1 MNFVS
6 PFLQYPFVKF
16 QVIYS
21 NSDQIK
27 GALIGEKGELKSS
40 FTREELAL
48 KAWED
53 YDQVGNALM
62 GRTYTVQAFINMCWA
77 ELVKLGAKDLGEQQY
92 INTAYYYL
100 RNKVVFMREYL
111 DDKTFAHIFASLL
124 SQRKIKPEVLIST
137 GNNIGQLKHVLFD
150 QEIRYVIKV
159 GDKLFYNVT
168 DFSNPGEMSETL
180 LDNETYIIQAPNR
193 KTKQQEIKD
202 FKLPGTKPD
211 DNVSSYL
218 VTTELSPDLKNLVVT
233 RVSNYT
239 GIPKARASSGALRYT
254 TYMFDDYKN
263 YGGEDPSV
271 KMKGREAEEYQNSVR
286 TIKEDYKKQK
296 PEYVKESLESEFS
309 RRVNNAKFNLGS
321 DGRTQKKS
329 TLQFREE
336 FELPDFT
343 RKAGKKILVNLN
355 SLMGSQLQIKKE
367 ERTRKYDI
375 DVRYPKTYWWKI
387 EFKLP
392 AGYKASGLAE
402 LNQNIDNETG
412 LFTSKATEEA
422 GKVVIEIRKT
432 YKVRNVNKTKWSD
445 MLAFIDA
452 AYANTFKY
460 ILLTPN

>member
-1 MNFVS
+1 MSNLEPGDILEYVTTTKSRLDVTYSGYVEFDPVFEVCNKEYPIMHNAIAIETDDKSFFKSLSLNGAPTFKKENTPEKGFFRYVFTDKDREIEKDVNFVS

-180 LDNETYIIQAPNR
+180 LDNETYIIQLYGDR
-193 KTKQQEIKD
+193 K
-202 FKLPGTKPD
+202 
-211 DNVSSYL
+211 S
-218 VTTELSPDLKNLVVT
+218 VV
-233 RVSNYT
+233 
-239 GIPKARASSGALRYT
+239 
-254 TYMFDDYKN
+254 
-263 YGGEDPSV
+263 
-271 KMKGREAEEYQNSVR
+271 
-286 TIKEDYKKQK
+286 
-296 PEYVKESLESEFS
+296 
-309 RRVNNAKFNLGS
+309 
-321 DGRTQKKS
+321 
-329 TLQFREE
+329 
-336 FELPDFT
+336 
-343 RKAGKKILVNLN
+343 
-355 SLMGSQLQIKKE
+355 
-367 ERTRKYDI
+367 
-375 DVRYPKTYWWKI
+375 
-387 EFKLP
+387 
-392 AGYKASGLAE
+392 
-402 LNQNIDNETG
+402 
-412 LFTSKATEEA
+412 
-422 GKVVIEIRKT
+422 
-432 YKVRNVNKTKWSD
+432 
-445 MLAFIDA
+445 
-452 AYANTFKY
+452 
-460 ILLTPN
+460 